1 MSEKKQIPQK
11 SSKRTLV
18 LLFSLIASCAAIYGL
33 YRVLIANV
41 NPEAVL
47 LSYMVIA
54 TAIVL
59 WYVIY
64 NRGFSRKSITPEMLP
79 DSWSAEKKTE
89 FIEDGKYRLMKSKP
103 LLILVIAFF
112 FTFAAEAVELIVI
125 PFFADFFGA

>member
-1 MSEKKQIPQK
+1 MKPENKWLALLLLGNSI
-11 SSKRTLV
+11 
-18 LLFSLIASCAAIYGL
+18 LFSVAYFALATVFPIYIPYLVIG
-33 YRVLIANV
+33 
-41 NPEAVL
+41 AVMTL
-47 LSYMVIA
+47 A
-54 TAIVL
+54 F
-59 WYVIY
+59 VIY